1 MANYRNSGVGF
12 QLKLIISICL
22 IVAFVTIGLVAYQSA
37 SKVLLDKTLSEHQN
51 RIEALSKV
59 LEGEFNTLLSSA
71 EKLESAF
78 RNGYLSGVYLET
90 SEVEFKG
97 KMFRDI
103 THFGESL
110 IGDTKLV
117 DAFTRDTGA
126 IATLFAPSGDD
137 FIRVST
143 SLKDQAGE
151 RATGTFLGRDHP
163 GYSKLSNGQTFYA
176 EVELFGNLYL
186 TYYAPIQTFDGTLMG
201 ISFIGL
207 PINQVTQEAFA
218 KLGGISWGDTGF
230 TFIIDNDNSKQGE
243 YLFHPKLN
251 ESSPPIQNV
260 RDANNNQPFKKLHD
274 QQAGVIVYPFSEGTM
289 SGEKYVVF
297 AEVDGWNWKILG
309 GTYVDEVTKESAEL
323 LKIIVLVSLVV
334 GILTFIIVTFFL
346 NRRIVNPLVQLTG
359 SVEKLGKGEVSLK
372 IETEDSSTK
381 NEILRLKNGVSTMAS
396 QLNNLVGEIRQ
407 TSDLVS
413 SQAESV
419 SDDANHTLQQ
429 SEVQQMRVEQVV
441 TAIEEMATSAHSV
454 AEQVES
460 IALNAKE
467 ADQSSQSGM
476 SLVEKMCIDISDL
489 NDLLDSSANAIETVA
504 KESENIQTVTR
515 MIDEIAEQTN
525 LLALNAAIE
534 AARAGEHGRGF
545 AVVADEVRTLAH
557 RTQNSVQEVVTIIGQ
572 LRKSTSGAVELMKSS
587 QENANLVIEQAGEAG
602 MALES
607 IVEQVSSISTQSET
621 IAATS
626 EEQAQV
632 SQEIAENVT
641 DISELNEQSR
651 EVSAQT
657 AQSSQTLKQ
666 QSTELKE
673 QVNFFR

>member
-1 MANYRNSGVGF
+1 MVNYKNTGVGF
-12 QLKLIISICL
+12 QLRLIISVCL
-22 IVAFVTIGLVAYQSA
+22 IIAFVIIGVVAYKNA
-37 SKVLLDKTLSEHQN
+37 SKVLFDKTLTEHQN
-51 RIEALSKV
+51 RIESLSQV

-78 RNGYLSGVYLET
+78 RNGYLSGIYLET

-97 KMFRDI
+97 HMFRDI

-143 SLKDQAGE
+143 SLKNQAGE
-151 RATGTFLGRDHP
+151 RATGTLLGKNHP
-163 GYSKLSNGQTFYA
+163 GYNNLVNGKPFYS

-186 TYYAPIQTFDGTLMG
+186 TYYAPIISSDSTLLG
-201 ISFIGL
+201 LSFIGL
-207 PINQVTQEAFA
+207 PVDQVTQEAFS
-218 KLGGISWGDTGF
+218 KLGRITWGDTGY
-230 TFIIDNDNSKQGE
+230 TFIVDNEDDHRGE
-243 YLFHPKLN
+243 FLFHPKWKKSDPVIQRFVDADGNQPLKDIFN
-251 ESSPPIQNV
+251 EST
-260 RDANNNQPFKKLHD
+260 
-274 QQAGVIVYPFSEGTM
+274 GVAIYPHTV
-289 SGEKYVVF
+289 SGQTGDKYVVYTDV
-297 AEVDGWNWKILG
+297 AGWNWKILG

-323 LKIIVLVSLVV
+323 LKIIVVVSALVGVF
-334 GILTFIIVTFFL
+334 TFLIVTYFL
-346 NRRIVNPLVQLTG
+346 NRRIVKPLVQLTG
-359 SVEKLGKGEVSLK
+359 SVERLGKGEVSLK
-372 IETEDSSTK
+372 IKSEDSNTK
-381 NEILRLKNGVSTMAS
+381 NEIFRLTNGVSTMAS
-396 QLNNLVGEIRQ
+396 QLDSLVSEIRQ

-413 SQAESV
+413 SQAQSV
-419 SDDANHTLQQ
+419 SNDANQSLQQ
-429 SEVQQMRVEQVV
+429 SEAQQMRVEQVV
-441 TAIEEMATSAHSV
+441 TAIEEMATSAQSV

-467 ADQSSQSGM
+467 ADESSQSGM

-489 NDLLDSSANAIETVA
+489 NDLLDSSAEAIESVA
-504 KESENIQTVTR
+504 KESESIQAVTK
-515 MIDEIAEQTN
+515 MIDEIADQTN

-557 RTQNSVQEVVTIIGQ
+557 RTQNSVQEVVSIIGH
-572 LRKSTSGAVELMKSS
+572 LKTSTSGAVELMKTS

-607 IVEQVSSISTQSET
+607 IVEQVGSISSQSET

-632 SQEIAENVT
+632 SQEIAENVS
-641 DISELNEQSR
+641 DISELNEQTR
-651 EVSAQT
+651 DV
-657 AQSSQTLKQ
+657 SSQTSQSSETLKR
-666 QSTELKE
+666 QSSDLKH
-673 QVNFFR
+673 QVDFFS